1 MEFNDL
7 GIKPVSDASPAGE
20 DARYDPEY
28 DELQQEI
35 DKLSSATAGGSISWK
50 NVATLGSSI
59 LLTKS
64 KDMMV
69 ASYLGV
75 ALIHLKG
82 VEGFSVG
89 VQVMLDMVNTYWDT
103 MFPSKKRMR
112 GRFNAIKWWADNS
125 LDFLRDYGGGD
136 LPSDVVETLSKR
148 IKNLDSALSEKSE
161 DAPILKNLVDY
172 ADRLPIIPEEKPLQ
186 VPSDESDDG
195 AEMPVPQV
203 VEDSSAKTESI
214 AQASADSQT
223 ATGKLHSEDDFRNEL
238 KTGMDSLSSVADYLL
253 ANDHANCFGY
263 RFRRIVAWMPVISLP
278 PSEKGKTLIP
288 PPDSEIKNSIMN
300 QLQSGDFAGALQASE
315 SIISQY
321 LFWLDISRLAVEAL
335 DGLGDSCVD
344 AKTAIE
350 LETVFFTKRLR
361 GIESMTFSDGTP
373 FADQKTKSWLNS
385 LSKVQESGLGGEST
399 TGSEADDV
407 FAKAS
412 GLAKNKK
419 IFDAVAIIQ
428 DSLNR
433 VVSFRERFL
442 LQLGMVRILTEVDQG
457 GLAHVHVE
465 EVLEY
470 IEKFNLE
477 SWEPALALSGLKT
490 AYEAL
495 QAEGGDAAV
504 DLAASTL
511 MRIARLNPVEAL
523 RINGL

>member
-28 DELQQEI
+28 DELQHEI
-35 DKLSSATAGGSISWK
+35 DKLSSATAGGSINWK

-75 ALIHLKG
+75 ALIHLEG
-82 VEGFSVG
+82 VEGFSGG
-89 VQVMLDMVNTYWDT
+89 VQVMLDLVNTYWET

-112 GRFNAIKWWADNS
+112 GRFNAIKWWADRA
-125 LDFLRDYGGGD
+125 LDFLRDYDGGD
-136 LPSDVVETLSKR
+136 LPQDVVGNLSQR
-148 IKNLDSALSEKSE
+148 IKDLDSALSEKSE
-161 DAPILKNLVDY
+161 DAPILKNLADY

-195 AEMPVPQV
+195 AELPVPQV
-203 VEDSSAKTESI
+203 VETSSSVSKTAAPS
-214 AQASADSQT
+214 SVSSQT
-223 ATGKLHSEDDFRNEL
+223 AAGNLHSEGDFLNEL

-253 ANDHANCFGY
+253 ANDTANSSGY
-263 RFRRIVAWMPVISLP
+263 RFRRIVAWMPVIALP

-288 PPDSEIKNSIMN
+288 PPSSEIKNSIIN
-300 QLQSGDFAGALQASE
+300 QLQSGDFAGALNASE
-315 SIISQY
+315 SMISVY
-321 LFWLDISRLAVEAL
+321 LFWLDISRLAAEAL
-335 DGLGDSCVD
+335 DGLGDSYSD

-350 LETVFFTKRLR
+350 LETAFFTKRLR

-385 LSKVQESGLGGEST
+385 LNKVQESGLGGENGK
-399 TGSEADDV
+399 GSDADGL

-412 GLAKNKK
+412 ELVKNKK
-419 IFDAVAIIQ
+419 IFDAVTIIQ

-433 VVSFRERFL
+433 VVSFREHFL

-465 EVLEY
+465 EVLEH

-495 QAEGGDAAV
+495 LAEGGDAAV
-504 DLAASTL
+504 NLAASTL

-523 RINGL
+523 KINGL